1 MPAGRVDVMRA
12 NLDRLLESSSSRA
25 SAVRPRSTLRTG
37 TSLTVERAIALF
49 IDQLR
54 SRELDIAAREL
65 RAAGRGW
72 YTISSAGHEYN
83 AVLGALL
90 RPTDPALLHYRSGA
104 FMMARA
110 RQVPGSDPIGD
121 TVLSLVAAADDPVAQ
136 GRHKVWG
143 SRDAWVIPQ
152 TSTIGSH
159 LPKATGL
166 AFAHEL
172 AVRTGNGGGDLPDDS
187 IVCCS
192 FGDASA
198 NHAAALSGINAARYA
213 HRLGGGAPIMFV
225 CEDNGLGISV
235 RTPRGWIASSFKSLP
250 HLDYVHAAGEIDHV
264 WDTVEAAIRRCR
276 TTRTP
281 LFLHLP
287 TVRLWGHAGSDVEVT
302 YRDQREIEDEEARD
316 PLLLV
321 ARRLLDTGAASTSL
335 LREVVQ
341 GVRAEVSAAVERLSH
356 RATLTTREQVMAPIA
371 PMDRHRVETAAAGAA
386 DPRRRAEHFSEQLPE
401 RATTPSR
408 RTLAGLLNATLHDE
422 LLRRPEAIVFGED
435 VGRKGGVYHVTAG
448 LQDAF
453 GARRVFDT
461 LLDETTILGVAQGA
475 GLRGLLPIPEIQY
488 LAYVHNALDQL
499 RGEAASTAFLSA
511 GQFRTPMV
519 VRVASFAYQRGIGG
533 HFHNDNAIAA
543 LREIPGLVIAAPARG
558 ADAARMLRGALAMA
572 AVDGRVVCFLE
583 PIALYHEKDLYE
595 PGDGRWLS
603 DYPPPGEYLLP
614 GAVGVYGAHH
624 RDVLIVTFGNG
635 VRHALRA
642 ARRLAL
648 EHGARARIVDLRWL
662 APLPLAAVSEHA
674 AACPAVLIADECRA
688 SGGIADAVVAH
699 LVREQY
705 AGPVAAVRSA
715 DSYVPIGP
723 AADTVLLSEQEILDA
738 ALKLT
743 ERTQA

>member
-1 MPAGRVDVMRA
+1 MPAGRVDVVRA
-12 NLDRLLESSSSRA
+12 NLDRLLESPSSRF
-25 SAVRPRSTLRTG
+25 SPVRPRSTLRTG

-121 TVLSLVAAADDPVAQ
+121 TVLSLVAAADDPVAE

-143 SRDAWVIPQ
+143 SPDAWVIPQ
-152 TSTIGSH
+152 TSTIASH

-172 AVRTGNGGGDLPDDS
+172 AVHLGHNGDLPDDS

-192 FGDASA
+192 FGDASV

-213 HRLGGGAPIMFV
+213 HRLGGGAAILFV

-250 HLDYVHAAGEIDHV
+250 HLDYVHAAGEIDQV
-264 WDTVEAAIRRCR
+264 WDTIEAAIERCR

-287 TVRLWGHAGSDVEVT
+287 TVRLWGHAGSDVERT

-321 ARRLLDTGAASTSL
+321 AHRLLDTGAATTAL

-341 GVRAEVSAAVERLSH
+341 GVREEVSAAVERLSQ
-356 RATLTTREQVMAPIA
+356 REPLSTREQVMVPIA
-371 PMDRHRVETAAAGAA
+371 PIDRDRVETSASGTV
-386 DPRRRAEHFSEQLPE
+386 DPQRRSEHFSDQLPE
-401 RATTPSR
+401 YATTPSR
-408 RTLAGLLNATLHDE
+408 RTLAALINATLHDE
-422 LLRRPEAIVFGED
+422 LLRRPEALVFGED
-435 VGRKGGVYHVTAG
+435 VGRKGGVYRVTAG

-461 LLDETTILGVAQGA
+461 LLDETTIFGVAQGA

-511 GQFRTPMV
+511 GRFRTPMV

-533 HFHNDNAIAA
+533 HFHNDNAIGA

-572 AVDGRVVCFLE
+572 QVDGRVVCFLE

-595 PGDGRWLS
+595 SGDGRWLS
-603 DYPPPGEYLLP
+603 DYPPPGEHLLP

-624 RDVLIVTFGNG
+624 RDLLVVTYGNG
-635 VRHALRA
+635 VRQALRA

-648 EHGARARIVDLRWL
+648 EHGARARIIDLRWL
-662 APLPLAAVSEHA
+662 APLPLAAVSDHA
-674 AACPAVLIADECRA
+674 ATCPAVLVADECRA
-688 SGGIADAVVAH
+688 SGGIADTVVAR
-699 LVREQY
+699 LVGEQY

-723 AADTVLLSEQEILDA
+723 AADAVLLSEQEILDT

-743 ERTQA
+743 EQT

>member
-1 MPAGRVDVMRA
+1 MPPGRVDVVRE
-12 NLDRLLESSSSRA
+12 NLDRLLESPGNRST
-25 SAVRPRSTLRTG
+25 AVRPSSTLRTG

-65 RAAGRGW
+65 RAAQRGW

-90 RPTDPALLHYRSGA
+90 RPTDPSLLHYRSGA

-110 RQVPGSDPIGD
+110 RQVPGADPIGD
-121 TVLSLVAAADDPVAQ
+121 TILSLVAAADDPIAN

-143 SRDAWVIPQ
+143 SRAQWVIPQ
-152 TSTIGSH
+152 TSTIASH

-172 AVRTGNGGGDLPDDS
+172 ATHLGIGADLPDDS

-192 FGDASA
+192 FGDASV

-213 HRLGGGAPIMFV
+213 FRLGSGVPILFV

-235 RTPRGWIASSFKSLP
+235 RTPRGWIAGSFQGLP
-250 HLDYVHAAGEIDHV
+250 HLEYVRASGEIDQV
-264 WDTVEAAIRRCR
+264 WDTVEAAIRQCR
-276 TTRTP
+276 TSRVP
-281 LFLHLP
+281 VFLHLP
-287 TVRLWGHAGSDVEVT
+287 TVRLWGHAGSDVET
-302 YRDQREIEDEEARD
+302 SYRDLREIEEDEARD

-321 ARRLLDTGAASTSL
+321 ARRLLATGAATPTL
-335 LREVVQ
+335 LREIVDA
-341 GVRAEVSAAVERLSH
+341 VREEVRTAVEAYGDRP
-356 RATLTTREQVMAPIA
+356 ALTAREEVMAPVT
-371 PMDRHRVETAAAGAA
+371 PLRRDRVAA
-386 DPRRRAEHFSEQLPE
+386 DATVAVPAPRREAHFGGQLPE
-401 RATTPSR
+401 DATAPPR
-408 RTLAGLLNATLHDE
+408 RTLAALINATLHDE
-422 LLRRPEAIVFGED
+422 LLRRPEAVVFGED

-448 LQDAF
+448 LQEAF

-461 LLDETTILGVAQGA
+461 LLDETTVFGVAQGA
-475 GLRGLLPIPEIQY
+475 GLRGLLPIPEIQD

-499 RGEAASTAFLSA
+499 RGEAGSTGFLSA

-533 HFHNDNAIAA
+533 HFHNDNAVGA
-543 LREIPGLVIAAPARG
+543 LREIPGLVIAAPSRG
-558 ADAARMLRGALAMA
+558 VDAARMLRGALAMA

-595 PGDGRWLS
+595 PGDHRWLS
-603 DYPPPGEYLLP
+603 SYPAPGEHLLP
-614 GAVGVYGAHH
+614 GEVGVYGADHH
-624 RDVLIVTFGNG
+624 DVLIVTFGNG
-635 VRHALRA
+635 VRQALRA
-642 ARRLAL
+642 ARRLAD
-648 EHGARARIVDLRWL
+648 EHGVRARIVDLRWL

-674 AACPAVLIADECRA
+674 ASCPAVLVADECRA
-688 SGGIADAVVAH
+688 SGGIADAVVAR
-699 LVREQY
+699 LVAEQY

-723 AADTVLLSEQEILDA
+723 SADTVLLSEQEVLDA
-738 ALKLT
+738 ALKLA
-743 ERTQA
+743 ERTSG

>member
-1 MPAGRVDVMRA
+1 MPAGRVDVARA
-12 NLDRLLESSSSRA
+12 NLDRLLETPGSRF
-25 SAVRPRSTLRTG
+25 STLRPRSTLRTG

-65 RAAGRGW
+65 RAQGRGW

-104 FMMARA
+104 FMMARL
-110 RQVPGSDPIGD
+110 RQVPGSDPLGS

-143 SRDAWVIPQ
+143 SRDAWVMPQ
-152 TSTIGSH
+152 TSTIASH
-159 LPKATGL
+159 VPKATGL

-172 AVRTGNGGGDLPDDS
+172 AVRLGRGGDLPDDS

-192 FGDASA
+192 FGDASV
-198 NHAAALSGINAARYA
+198 NHASALAGINAARYA
-213 HRLGGGAPIMFV
+213 HRMGGGAPILFV

-235 RTPRGWIASSFKSLP
+235 PTPRGWVAASFKALP
-250 HLDYVHAAGEIDHV
+250 HLDYVHAAGEIDQV
-264 WDTVEAAIRRCR
+264 WDTVEAAIERCR
-276 TTRTP
+276 GTRTP

-287 TVRLWGHAGSDVEVT
+287 TVRLWGHAGSDVESI
-302 YRDQREIEDEEARD
+302 YRDQREIEDAEARD

-321 ARRLLDTGAASTSL
+321 ARRLLDTGAATPSL
-335 LREVVQ
+335 LREVVH
-341 GVRAEVSAAVERLSH
+341 GVRAEVRAAVERCAQRPPL
-356 RATLTTREQVMAPIA
+356 RTREDVTAPLAPLHHEQV
-371 PMDRHRVETAAAGAA
+371 EAAASGSAPA
-386 DPRRRAEHFSEQLPE
+386 SVREEHFSGQLPE
-401 RATTPSR
+401 AASTPSR
-408 RTLAGLLNATLHDE
+408 RTLAALINATLHDE
-422 LLRRPEAIVFGED
+422 LLRRPEAVVFGED
-435 VGRKGGVYHVTAG
+435 VGRKGGVYRVTAG
-448 LQDAF
+448 LQEAF

-475 GLRGLLPIPEIQY
+475 GLRGLLPVPEIQY

-499 RGEAASTAFLSA
+499 RGEAGSTAFLSA

-533 HFHNDNAIAA
+533 HFHNDNAIGA
-543 LREIPGLVIAAPARG
+543 LREIPGVMIAAPARG
-558 ADAARMLRGALAMA
+558 ADAARMLRSALALA
-572 AVDGRVVCFLE
+572 AVDGRIVCFLE

-603 DYPPPGEYLLP
+603 DYPPPGDHLLP

-624 RDVLIVTFGNG
+624 DDLLIVTFANG

-662 APLPLAAVSEHA
+662 APLPLAAISEHA
-674 AACPAVLIADECRA
+674 AACPAVLVADECRA
-688 SGGIADAVVAH
+688 SGGIADTIVAH
-699 LVREQY
+699 LVAEQY
-705 AGPVAAVRSA
+705 AGPIAAVRSA

-743 ERTQA
+743 ERT

>member
-1 MPAGRVDVMRA
+1 MPTGRVDVVRA
-12 NLDRLLESSSSRA
+12 NLDRLLESPSSRS
-25 SAVRPRSTLRTG
+25 SAVHPRNTLRTG

-121 TVLSLVAAADDPVAQ
+121 TVLSLIAAAADPVAQ

-152 TSTIGSH
+152 TSTIASH
-159 LPKATGL
+159 LPKAMGL

-172 AVRTGNGGGDLPDDS
+172 AVHLGRNGDLPADS

-192 FGDASA
+192 FGDASV
-198 NHAAALSGINAARYA
+198 NHAAALAGINASRYA
-213 HRLGGGAPIMFV
+213 HRLGGGAPILFV

-250 HLDYVHAAGEIDHV
+250 HLDYVHAAGEIDQV
-264 WDTVEAAIRRCR
+264 WDTVEAAIQRCR
-276 TTRTP
+276 ITRTP

-287 TVRLWGHAGSDVEVT
+287 TVRLWGHAGSDVELA
-302 YRDQREIEDEEARD
+302 YRDQREIDDEEARD

-321 ARRLLDTGAASTSL
+321 AHRLLDTGAATTSL

-341 GVRAEVSAAVERLSH
+341 GVRDEVSAAVERLSQ
-356 RATLTTREQVMAPIA
+356 RETLTTREQVMAPIT
-371 PMDRHRVETAAAGAA
+371 PMDRDRVETSAAGTV
-386 DPRRRAEHFSEQLPE
+386 DPQRRAEHFSDQLPE
-401 RATTPSR
+401 QATTPSR
-408 RTLAGLLNATLHDE
+408 RTLAALLNATLHDE

-435 VGRKGGVYHVTAG
+435 IGRKGGVYHVTAG
-448 LQDAF
+448 LQEAF

-533 HFHNDNAIAA
+533 HFHNDNGVGA
-543 LREIPGLVIAAPARG
+543 LREIPGLVIGVPARG
-558 ADAARMLRGALAMA
+558 SDAARMLRGALAMA
-572 AVDGRVVCFLE
+572 QVDGRVVCFLE

-595 PGDGRWLS
+595 SGDGRWLS

-624 RDVLIVTFGNG
+624 RDLLIVTFGNG

-648 EHGARARIVDLRWL
+648 EHGARARIIDLRWL
-662 APLPLAAVSEHA
+662 APLPLAAVSTHA
-674 AACPAVLIADECRA
+674 ATCPAVLVADECRA

-699 LVREQY
+699 LVGEQY
-705 AGPVAAVRSA
+705 TGPMAAVRSA

-723 AADTVLLSEQEILDA
+723 AADAVLLSEQEILDA

-743 ERTQA
+743 ERT